1 MIFFYFFLS
10 PHEAEGI
17 RLGLAP
23 DRWALG
29 SQSPHRL
36 DLGPEAEKGPKW
48 KQRLSW
54 NDRRGYYRIRKVAE
68 GSSVIPFM
76 WRGRGWGRRRGA
88 GKEREREQKR
98 VEEEDKARRE
108 ERGGG
113 KRTEERKGIKEEE
126 KEEGKEERELG
137 GRGRGSEEMWGETG
151 GILMGKIGQG
161 DKGYFTTVSYSLQQ

>member
-1 MIFFYFFLS
+1 MLFLLCGGGGVG
-10 PHEAEGI
+10 EAGEG
-17 RLGLAP
+17 LG
-23 DRWALG
+23 
-29 SQSPHRL
+29 
-36 DLGPEAEKGPKW
+36 K
-48 KQRLSW
+48 
-54 NDRRGYYRIRKVAE
+54 
-68 GSSVIPFM
+68 
-76 WRGRGWGRRRGA
+76 
-88 GKEREREQKR
+88 REREQKR
-98 VEEEDKARRE
+98 VEEDKARRE